1 MRSVMMLETIGVDF
15 VGGIYGTDKGDEF
28 GKRFF

>member
-1 MRSVMMLETIGVDF
+1 MLETIGVDF

-28 GKRFF
+28 GKRFFYLI